1 MSSLSADFKRHLNL
15 HFPELLHGRS
25 LLALSGGV
33 DSMVLCELLLENHI
47 DFSVAHCNFQ
57 LRGRDSDD
65 DQGFVEEMAK
75 NKSLV
80 VHCKKFET
88 KKYAL
93 EQGLSVQVAARE
105 LRYTWFDE
113 LLDKTHSDYLITA
126 HHADD
131 NLETFLINL
140 ARGSGL
146 KGLTGI
152 PERNGRIRRPLLK
165 VLREDIET
173 YARDKKIEWR
183 EDRSNAQNKYL
194 RNRIRNELVPL
205 MKETIPNLSTGFG
218 STQDHLKE
226 SQAILEDR
234 LAETWKEI
242 SSTKNGLTEINIA
255 GIESLSHPKA
265 YLYGLFSEYGFTQW
279 ADIEELL
286 NAQSGKMVFSPTHRL
301 LKDRQR
307 LLLQRIDALPE
318 NEQNHIIRRG
328 QLSAEL
334 SSGTLSLEFK
344 KRIELDDQEAGRQEE
359 GPQEE
364 GPQEES
370 SKFSNKA
377 CFDADRMKFPLTV
390 RKWQKGD
397 YFYPKGMRGRKKLS
411 KFFKDEK
418 LSIPEKENIWLLCA
432 ENEVAW
438 VVGFRSDE
446 RFKVTD
452 ETKIVLHVEWIPK

>member
-1 MSSLSADFKRHLNL
+1 MSSLSIDFKRHLNL
-15 HFPELLHGRS
+15 CFPELLRGRS
-25 LLALSGGV
+25 VLALSGGV
-33 DSMVLCELLLENHI
+33 DSMVLCELLLENQI

-65 DQGFVEEMAK
+65 DQRFVEEMAK
-75 NKSLV
+75 KKGLEV
-80 VHCKKFET
+80 RCKKFET
-88 KKYAL
+88 KKYAQ
-93 EQGLSVQVAARE
+93 ERGLSVQIAARE
-105 LRYTWFDE
+105 LRYNWFDE
-113 LLDKTHSDYLITA
+113 LLDKTGADYLVTA

-140 ARGSGL
+140 SRGSGL
-146 KGLTGI
+146 KGLRGI

-165 VLREDIET
+165 VLREDVET
-173 YARDKKIEWR
+173 FAREKKIAWR
-183 EDRSNAQNKYL
+183 EDRSNAESEYL
-194 RNRIRNELVPL
+194 RNRIRNELVPV
-205 MKETIPNLSTGFG
+205 MKQTIPNLLTGFG
-218 STQDHLKE
+218 STLDHLKE

-234 LAETWKEI
+234 LAETWKEV
-242 SSTKNGLTEINIA
+242 SRTKNGLTEIDVA
-255 GIESLSHPKA
+255 KIESLSHPKA
-265 YLYGLFSEYGFTQW
+265 YLHGLLSEYGFTQW
-279 ADIEELL
+279 TDIEELL
-286 NAQSGKMVFSPTHRL
+286 TAQSGKMVFSPSHRL
-301 LKDRQR
+301 LKDRKV

-318 NEQNHIIRRG
+318 NEQSQIIRRG
-328 QLSAEL
+328 ELSAEL
-334 SSGTLSLEFK
+334 SSGTLRLEFK
-344 KRIELDDQEAGRQEE
+344 KRIEEDVTREAGHRNQGHQKE
-359 GPQEE
+359 G
-364 GPQEES
+364 
-370 SKFSNKA
+370 SKFSNEVS
-377 CFDADRMKFPLTV
+377 FDADKVKFPLTV